1 MKTPPRIASSEIADA
16 LFGDTTLFRRILSSY
31 VPSLISCYGGETS
44 LRRHLQAIPDRI
56 ICICPMVL
64 CQAFLIDMHQEAPHN
79 LLGPLGLAMYSIST
93 HDDIVDER
101 PEARDEVAGL
111 LYSGNIASLHGISL
125 LVSNGYADVV
135 KTVIHLMNLNHCFQ
149 TDIISSIWEQP
160 SDEEGY
166 LKAISHTGYW
176 AAIGTSAAAEYVAS
190 GIDEPQEVRDFALQF
205 AQSYGR
211 MCQVYDDVREI
222 DNDLRNGYFSLPIS
236 IALER
241 GYDLSVHSDR
251 MRKRLRGQK
260 RLPNRVFVI
269 SAHCVGADG
278 QPFSGLRIGCMRLD
292 GTSLQHERIRKILRG
307 GSDLSHPVLLS

>member
-31 VPSLISCYGGETS
+31 VPSLISCYEGETS
-44 LRRHLQAIPDRI
+44 LRRHFQAIPDRI

-64 CQAFLIDMHQEAPHN
+64 CQAFLKDVHQEAPHN

-176 AAIGTSAAAEYVAS
+176 AAIGTSAAAEYAAS
-190 GIDEPQEVRDFALQF
+190 GIDEPQEVRNFALQF

-241 GYDLSVHSDR
+241 GYDLNDSVGRLKSIERPKRIAEQSFRDLCALCGSGWPTLLRLAER
-251 MRKRLRGQK
+251 MHAVGQRL
-260 RLPNRVFVI
+260 
-269 SAHCVGADG
+269 S
-278 QPFSGLRIGCMRLD
+278 
-292 GTSLQHERIRKILRG
+292 
-307 GSDLSHPVLLS
+307 PV